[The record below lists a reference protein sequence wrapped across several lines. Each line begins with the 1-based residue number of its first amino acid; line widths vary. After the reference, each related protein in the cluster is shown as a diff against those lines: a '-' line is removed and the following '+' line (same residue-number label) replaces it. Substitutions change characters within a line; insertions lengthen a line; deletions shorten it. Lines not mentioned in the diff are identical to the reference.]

1 MCRPTPNKNFTK
13 CLPII
18 ILFFTAL
25 RILAGLRIPYMIL
38 ADQRYDDRMLFENA
52 YDLLSGVW
60 LGSYN
65 AYTLAKGIGYPLF
78 LVLAKKLCLP
88 YSMLLALLQA
98 VGAWLFVRAL
108 SVRWKNPYG
117 QTLLYLLLLF
127 SPISLT
133 QLVTQRLYRMAIVPG
148 MVLVVFSGMIGLT
161 LRKELPLKKQLP
173 WAGLTG
179 VALAFFWQIRE
190 DSVWILPFVAVMTVW
205 NVGYVIL
212 ALHKNRTGR
221 QLLLQCLILL
231 LPILLLFGGNMTIS
245 AINQVHYGVFLNND
259 RTEGN
264 FAELMS
270 LLYHLD
276 SNTRTNPDIWISR
289 DTIVRAEAASPTLQQ
304 IQPLLDSYTE
314 DWATR
319 DGEIPGDHFSWVLRD
334 AVQDSGI
341 APNAVSAQTF
351 YGNVLSELR
360 AAVASGELTE
370 KTDSALY
377 FSSQSRGV
385 LPEELPGILSD
396 TLQNIWKIAGYTD
409 CALSSSAKS
418 GGRLSDIRRME
429 SFASCL
435 TVYPTL
441 SQFQAAD
448 YDSIED
454 ETLYDFNEIYSSGMV
469 SLLNKSNAIYQLL
482 GQPMFLLALL
492 ALCVLTVRVIH
503 GLFHG
508 DTKDLELWILTCGIL
523 LSAVLL
529 RFGCGLFTAW
539 FSEDM
544 QKFINS
550 FYSCG
555 VYILLQMFKYLAVI
569 TTAASLQPIR
579 KQYFQN
585 FSNSH
590 QEKEE

>member
-1 MCRPTPNKNFTK
+1 M
-13 CLPII
+13 
-18 ILFFTAL
+18 
-25 RILAGLRIPYMIL
+25 
-38 ADQRYDDRMLFENA
+38 
-52 YDLLSGVW
+52 W
-60 LGSYN
+60 LGSYDS
-65 AYTLAKGIGYPLF
+65 YTLAKGIGYPLF

-88 YSMLLALLQA
+88 YSVLLSLLQA
-98 VGAWLFVRAL
+98 AGAWLFVRAV
-108 SVRWKNPYG
+108 SVRWQNPYG
-117 QTLLYLLLLF
+117 QAILYLLLLF

-133 QLVTQRLYRMAIVPG
+133 LLVTQRLYRMAIVPG
-148 MVLVVFSGMIGLT
+148 MVLVVFSSMIGLT

-173 WAGLTG
+173 WAFLTGLT
-179 VALAFFWQIRE
+179 LAFFWQIRE
-190 DSVWILPFVAVMTVW
+190 DSVWILPFIAVMTVW

-212 ALHKNRTGR
+212 VLHKKLNTKA
-221 QLLLQCLILL
+221 LLLHCLTML
-231 LPILLLFGGNMTIS
+231 LPLLLLFGANTGVSVVNRI
-245 AINQVHYGVFLNND
+245 HYGVFLNND

-370 KTDSALY
+370 KTDGALY

-385 LPEELPGILSD
+385 LPEEIPGILSD
-396 TLQNIWKIAGYTD
+396 TLQNIWKIAGYTN

-418 GGRLSDIRRME
+418 AGRLSDIRRME

-454 ETLYDFNEIYSSGMV
+454 ESLYDFNEIYSSGMV

-569 TTAASLQPIR
+569 TTATSLQPIR

-585 FSNSH
+585 FRNSH
-590 QEKEE
+590 KEKEE